1 VDGAVWERM
10 ERLVILPAKGV
21 IFPDP
26 GDVPDHDCVDPIP
39 DTVIPY
45 PCRSLVKEIVYC
57 TVSLFIHELHP
68 FLGFGIP
75 DTQSSL
81 LLCMDGLV
89 VGDLLIVPLLD
100 LKEPFNDESCPGNT
114 VVTGKSVPDPQ
125 VDGQIPAIIL

>member
-1 VDGAVWERM
+1 MISPTERQFIAKHLVDGAVWERM

-57 TVSLFIHELHP
+57 TVSLFIQELHP
-68 FLGFGIP
+68 F
-75 DTQSSL
+75 
-81 LLCMDGLV
+81 
-89 VGDLLIVPLLD
+89 
-100 LKEPFNDESCPGNT
+100 
-114 VVTGKSVPDPQ
+114 
-125 VDGQIPAIIL
+125 